1 VPKERGLDTEGILRA
16 AVDGKLEVLVV
27 LGADP
32 VSDFPD
38 AKLARDAIASVPTLI
53 AVGGF
58 LTQTSSRADVV
69 LPTTFWGEK
78 AGTVSNLEGRVQ
90 RAARKVAPEGTA
102 MDDWRIA
109 VELAARLGR
118 DPDLATVEEVTDQI
132 AAVAPAFARVD
143 AALTRRA
150 RDGAVLPL
158 TEHASELVMRAGD
171 LSIMAEDGA
180 TQSWD
185 PIKVEGAEPADE
197 SEAPTEEAAAPAAEA
212 PPLHVWNGSTSTAD
226 VPARDAYA
234 LRLVAQRTLY
244 DGGRIVTKSPLLSAQ
259 RPEPLLR
266 ANPADVA
273 RIGSGQV
280 RVTTT
285 RGTRELPL
293 VADDRVPPGIAR
305 YDFTGDGEGPA
316 ALIDAAAPV
325 TDLRVESVR

>member
-1 VPKERGLDTEGILRA
+1 
-16 AVDGKLEVLVV
+16 
-27 LGADP
+27 
-32 VSDFPD
+32 
-38 AKLARDAIASVPTLI
+38 
-53 AVGGF
+53 
-58 LTQTSSRADVV
+58 
-69 LPTTFWGEK
+69 
-78 AGTVSNLEGRVQ
+78 
-90 RAARKVAPEGTA
+90 

-185 PIKVEGAEPADE
+185 PIKVEGTEPADE

-285 RGTRELPL
+285 RGTQELPL

-316 ALIDAAAPV
+316 ALIDAATPV